1 MEIVIGQMYTLDLW
15 TEPHIIRSLQVIDP
29 GDLGLFRVFVFFFYR
44 HCCVVK
50 DKILNILC

>member
-29 GDLGLFRVFVFFFYR
+29 GDLGLFRFFCFFVFTGT
-44 HCCVVK
+44 VV
-50 DKILNILC
+50 LCRIKS